1 MLPKKDQTKS
11 NREQGLYRKFN
22 VERTDGSDRDGG
34 KHEGCEYFVLDTKH
48 DRFAAGALIAYA
60 RACEDTHPELAAD
73 IRSRYLKDVTESFLT
88 SHELEICGTDP
99 EILHALADHHSWMET
114 EADAMGA
121 DESTKFHEE
130 RRKALRAEAERIVA
144 SWDL

>member
-1 MLPKKDQTKS
+1 MLPKKDETKS

-34 KHEGCEYFVLDTKH
+34 KHEGCEYFVLDTTH
-48 DRFAAGALIAYA
+48 DKFAAAALIAYA
-60 RACEDTHPELAAD
+60 KACEGTHPKLAAD
-73 IRSRYLKDVTESFLT
+73 IRSRYLKGITESFLT

-99 EILHALADHHSWMET
+99 EILHALADHHSCQET
-114 EADAMGA
+114 EADGMDFAEA
-121 DESTKFHEE
+121 AAYHES
-130 RRKALRAEAERIVA
+130 RRKVLREEADRIIK